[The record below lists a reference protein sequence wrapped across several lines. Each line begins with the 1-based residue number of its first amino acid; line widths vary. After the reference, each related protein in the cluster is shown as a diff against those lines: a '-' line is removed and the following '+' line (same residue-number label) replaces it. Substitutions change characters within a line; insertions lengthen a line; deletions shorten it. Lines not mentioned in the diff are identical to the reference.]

1 MINLITEKKCENC
14 PYFRV
19 EQESMDMT
27 QLSDK
32 YKNYM
37 HDLKC
42 EHYSFCGRL
51 EEYLRGEIENVSDG
65 ETV

>member
-19 EQESMDMT
+19 EQESTDIT
-27 QLSDK
+27 NLSEK
-32 YKNYM
+32 YKNYS

-42 EHYSFCGRL
+42 TNYSFCGRL
-51 EEYLRGEIENVSDG
+51 EEYLREVIANE
-65 ETV
+65 